1 MRKRHK
7 LLSTIFMAALLV
19 LVAGL
24 GSYALAQ
31 SDDVAQLPAAGSDKI
46 SRHVD
51 YDVTLQVNGDLSAV
65 DPKLAGIL
73 PLSLNAKGGADLGR
87 GENGPEVNENLQV
100 TGLDTIIQKI
110 AAENGAGDARA
121 ALGAGI
127 VQSALSDLQFV
138 AVDNDMYVKLAG
150 TWYNTGDMSK
160 LHGRKADGDSDNEE
174 ANTDESGADDANAND
189 TNDTNEADA
198 GEAKDHACAESA
210 FPGGPQAL
218 LKDVRTVGQED
229 IDGTGTTHYQATVD
243 LDKAIT
249 EAATAARNCGKTDEA
264 ARLEAARG
272 QLTGTVKQLNLEW
285 WLDGDNQLKQ
295 AKAAVAIEPASLAP
309 LLASMDSGR
318 HGADSG
324 AQDTAKETEARAK
337 ADAALKGIQSITINA
352 TVKFSRFG
360 EDFQITKPEGDIK
373 PLSDLT
379 GATCGQGQK
388 GQRGQNKM
396 HGQKNGNGGDGSGSS
411 WHKDDK
417 SAQSGEDAT
426 QTAT

>member
-7 LLSTIFMAALLV
+7 LLSTLFMATLLI

-31 SDDVAQLPAAGSDKI
+31 SDDAAQPPAAGSDEI

-87 GENGPEVNENLQV
+87 GENGPEVNGNLQV
-100 TGLDTIIQKI
+100 TGLNTIIQKI

-160 LHGRKADGDSDNEE
+160 LHGRKPDGDSDNAE
-174 ANTDESGADDANAND
+174 ANADESGADDANAND
-189 TNDTNEADA
+189 ANA
-198 GEAKDHACAESA
+198 GEAKDQDHACAESA

-218 LKDVRTVGQED
+218 LKDVKTVGQD

-249 EAATAARNCGKTDEA
+249 EAATVARNCG
-264 ARLEAARG
+264 R
-272 QLTGTVKQLNLEW
+272 
-285 WLDGDNQLKQ
+285 
-295 AKAAVAIEPASLAP
+295 
-309 LLASMDSGR
+309 
-318 HGADSG
+318 
-324 AQDTAKETEARAK
+324 
-337 ADAALKGIQSITINA
+337 
-352 TVKFSRFG
+352 
-360 EDFQITKPEGDIK
+360 
-373 PLSDLT
+373 
-379 GATCGQGQK
+379 
-388 GQRGQNKM
+388 
-396 HGQKNGNGGDGSGSS
+396 
-411 WHKDDK
+411 
-417 SAQSGEDAT
+417 
-426 QTAT
+426 

>member
-31 SDDVAQLPAAGSDKI
+31 SDDAAQLPAAGSDKI

-87 GENGPEVNENLQV
+87 GENGPEVNGNLQV
-100 TGLDTIIQKI
+100 TGLNTIIQKI

-160 LHGRKADGDSDNEE
+160 LHGRKPDGDSDNTE
-174 ANTDESGADDANAND
+174 ANADESGADDANAND
-189 TNDTNEADA
+189 ANA
-198 GEAKDHACAESA
+198 GEAKDQDHACAESA

-218 LKDVRTVGQED
+218 LKDVKTVGQD

-249 EAATAARNCGKTDEA
+249 EAATAARNCGKSDEA

-272 QLTGTVKQLNLEW
+272 QLTGAVKQLNLEW
-285 WLDGDNQLKQ
+285 WLDADNQLRQ

-318 HGADSG
+318 PGAESG
-324 AQDTAKETEARAK
+324 TQDAAKEAEARAK
-337 ADAALKGIQSITINA
+337 ADAALKGIQSISINA

-360 EDFQITKPEGDIK
+360 EDFQIVRPEGDIK
-373 PLSDLT
+373 PLSDLM
-379 GATCGQGQK
+379 GATCGQG
-388 GQRGQNKM
+388 
-396 HGQKNGNGGDGSGSS
+396 
-411 WHKDDK
+411 
-417 SAQSGEDAT
+417 
-426 QTAT
+426 

>member
-7 LLSTIFMAALLV
+7 LLSTFFMAALLT

-31 SDDVAQLPAAGSDKI
+31 SDDAAQPPAAGSDEI

-65 DPKLAGIL
+65 DPKLTGIL
-73 PLSLNAKGGADLGR
+73 PLNLNAKGGADIGR
-87 GENGPEVNENLQV
+87 GENGPEVNGNLQV
-100 TGLDTIIQKI
+100 TGLDAIIQKI

-160 LHGRKADGDSDNEE
+160 QHGCKPDGDSENVE
-174 ANTDESGADDANAND
+174 ANADENGAGGANAND
-189 TNDTNEADA
+189 ANEAAA
-198 GEAKDHACAESA
+198 GEAKDKDHACAESA
-210 FPGGPQAL
+210 FPGGPEAL

-229 IDGTGTTHYQATVD
+229 IDGIGTTHYQATVD

-249 EAATAARNCGKTDEA
+249 EGATAARNCGKTDEA
-264 ARLEAARG
+264 ARIEAARG
-272 QLTGTVKQLNLEW
+272 QLTGAVKQLNLEW
-285 WLDGDNQLKQ
+285 WLDGDNQLRQ
-295 AKAAVAIEPASLAP
+295 ARAAVAMEPASLAT
-309 LLASMDSGR
+309 LLASLDSSG

-324 AQDTAKETEARAK
+324 TKDAAKETEARAK

-360 EDFQITKPEGDIK
+360 EDFQIARPGGDIK
-373 PLSDLT
+373 PLSELM

-396 HGQKNGNGGDGSGSS
+396 HGHRNGNSDGSGLS
-411 WHKDDK
+411 WHRDDN
-417 SAQSGEDAT
+417 SGQSGEAAT